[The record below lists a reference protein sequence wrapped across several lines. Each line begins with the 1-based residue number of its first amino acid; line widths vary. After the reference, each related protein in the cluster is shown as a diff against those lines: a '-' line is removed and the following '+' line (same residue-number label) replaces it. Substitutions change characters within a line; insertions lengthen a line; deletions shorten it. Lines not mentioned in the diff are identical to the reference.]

1 MAWNELLWLG
11 KGHWTFQ
18 QMKSIWTWMFLVV
31 TASSDRVRWKQKW
44 HKIDLGTE
52 RRSICDSFYL
62 YFWQPQHF
70 KFYFRFLICIKF
82 MHSKWNEFKAV
93 KGQRG
98 KVKLRFSRYIP
109 QHSCQQQAE
118 KWLKVL
124 EGRSIETPNAFK
136 EKVFCFIESIQTWKC
151 LTAPKIVLNTT

>member
-1 MAWNELLWLG
+1 MNCCDWARVTEPFSRWNLFGRECFW
-11 KGHWTFQ
+11 WSQ
-18 QMKSIWTWMFLVV
+18 
-31 TASSDRVRWKQKW
+31 RVQTEWDGSKKI

-70 KFYFRFLICIKF
+70 KFYFRCLICIKF
-82 MHSKWNEFKAV
+82 MHSKWHEFKAV